1 MDLTCAYMGMNLKNP
16 VIASASPLSE
26 SLSGMQQLEDSGVSA
41 IVMHSLFEEQIR
53 QDEAALSRLLMQGT
67 FSQAESSGYFPVTR
81 FDSGPDQYLKLLERA
96 SGALDIPV
104 IASFNCMSESGWI
117 EYAIAMEQAGASGI
131 ELNIYS
137 IEANLDVSASSV
149 EQRYLDIVSQ
159 VKQAVTIP
167 VALKLSPFFS
177 SMGHIAR
184 QLDNLGINGL
194 VLFNRFY
201 QPDIDIN
208 TLTLHSSVQLSQ
220 ADEIRLP
227 MLWIA
232 LLFGKINASLA
243 ATRGVETW
251 VEVVKYLLAGTDVVM
266 TTSALLR
273 NGPAYT
279 GELLAGLCNWMDDHE
294 FESVKQ
300 MRGVMSHGRVADPG
314 AFERANYVR
323 ILAQH
328 G

>member
-1 MDLTCAYMGMNLKNP
+1 MDLTCSYMGMNLKNP

-26 SLSGMQQLEDSGVSA
+26 SLSGMQQLEDSGVAA
-41 IVMHSLFEEQIR
+41 IVMHSLFEEQIL
-53 QDEAALSRLLMQGT
+53 QDEATMSRLLGQGS
-67 FSQAESSGYFPVTR
+67 FSQAESSGYFPDVS
-81 FDSGPDQYLKLLERA
+81 FDTGPDQYIELLERA

-104 IASFNCMSESGWI
+104 MASINCVSESGWI
-117 EYAIAMEQAGASGI
+117 EYAKAMEQAGASGI

-137 IEANLDVSASSV
+137 IEANMDVSASVV
-149 EQRYLDIVSQ
+149 EQRYLDILTQ
-159 VKQAVTIP
+159 VKQSVDIP

-184 QLDNLGINGL
+184 QLDHRGVDGL

-201 QPDIDIN
+201 QPDMDIN
-208 TLTLHSSVQLSQ
+208 TLSLQSSMLLSQ

-227 MLWIA
+227 LLWIA
-232 LLFGKINASLA
+232 LLHGRINASLA

-251 VEVVKYLLAGTDVVM
+251 VEVVKYLLAGSDVVM

-273 NGPAYT
+273 NGPAYA

-294 FESVKQ
+294 FDSVRQ
-300 MRGVMSHGRVADPG
+300 MQGVMSHGRVADPG
-314 AFERANYVR
+314 AFERAHYVR
-323 ILAQH
+323 ILAHH